1 VRKPYDMYTSPNMIR
16 VITSRKM
23 RWAGHVARIEERKV
37 TYEYKVLVAKR
48 EVKRSLGRSRV
59 DGRIILK

>member
-1 VRKPYDMYTSPNMIR
+1 MRKPYDMYTSPNMIR